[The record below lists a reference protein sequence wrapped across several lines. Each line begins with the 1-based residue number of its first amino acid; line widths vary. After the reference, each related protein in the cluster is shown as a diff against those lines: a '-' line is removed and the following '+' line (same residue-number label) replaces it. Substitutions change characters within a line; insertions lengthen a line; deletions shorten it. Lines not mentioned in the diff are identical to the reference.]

1 MTDSDPVYQEA
12 FRQLAEWLQEAE
24 TRGLREPQ
32 AATLSTCGTDGRV
45 TSRVVLVRRVEPQGL
60 VFFTN
65 SLSVKGRQLAEN
77 PRAALC
83 YYWDET
89 GQQIRVEG
97 EAHPIAPEES
107 DAYWETRPRDAQL
120 GSAVSRQ
127 SEVLVS
133 REAFI
138 GEVFALEAELQGRPV
153 PRPDHWFGYR
163 LEPDHIEF
171 FINRPARMHERS
183 VYVKSPE
190 GWRREWR
197 YP

>member
-1 MTDSDPVYQEA
+1 MTDDPIYQEA
-12 FRQLAEWLQEAE
+12 FGQLTKWLQEAKKLD
-24 TRGLREPQ
+24 LREPD
-32 AATLSTCGTDGRV
+32 AATLATAGKDGRV
-45 TSRVVLVRRVEPQGL
+45 TARVVLVRRVEPEGL

-65 SLSVKGRQLAEN
+65 SRSVKGRQLAEN

-83 YYWDET
+83 YYWDAT
-89 GQQIRVEG
+89 GHQVRVEG

-107 DAYWETRPRDAQL
+107 DAYWATRPRDAQL

-127 SEVLVS
+127 SEVLES

-138 GEVFALEAELQGRPV
+138 QEVLALEARLQGRPV
-153 PRPDHWFGYR
+153 PRPEHWFGYR
-163 LEPDHIEF
+163 LQPDQIEF
-171 FINRPARMHERS
+171 FINRPARMHERT
-183 VYVKSPE
+183 VYLKTPR